1 MSFQGR
7 LWYRILPLENDKSRF
22 LFCVLYN
29 AFLPQIF
36 PPSRFKALHDEPRH
50 VVGIEIEH
58 I

>member
-7 LWYRILPLENDKSRF
+7 LCCRILPLENDKNRF
-22 LFCVLYN
+22 LFCAIRN

-36 PPSRFKALHDEPRH
+36 PPSRFKALHNEPRH